1 MSLSKLWE
9 MVMDREPGVLQSM
22 ESQRIGPDW
31 ATELNWTE
39 PPCSAESPMQ
49 DGCVQALAQTLPG
62 DAISPVY
69 AAAASLISIRRG
81 KIQKQ
86 HAPTCFCFIFFKI
99 EVICKVL
106 QSKNI

>member
-1 MSLSKLWE
+1 
-9 MVMDREPGVLQSM
+9 
-22 ESQRIGPDW
+22 
-31 ATELNWTE
+31 
-39 PPCSAESPMQ
+39 MQ